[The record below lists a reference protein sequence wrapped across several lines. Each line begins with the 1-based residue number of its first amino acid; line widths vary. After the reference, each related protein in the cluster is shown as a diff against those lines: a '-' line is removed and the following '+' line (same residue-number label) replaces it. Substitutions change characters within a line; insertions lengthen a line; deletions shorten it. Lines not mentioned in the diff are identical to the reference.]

1 MLDIKLIRDDLEAVK
16 AGLSAKKVDV
26 DLKSLLDKDIKRRE
40 TIAEVDE
47 LRGQINTA
55 NDEIGKLIKEKKD
68 PKTKIASM
76 KEISARAGV
85 LDGKLKEIQ
94 AEIKDALIGIPN
106 LPHPDVPVGG
116 VENNQEVRAW
126 GEKKSFD
133 FKPKTHVELAEEL
146 DIIDFKRATKL
157 SGSNFV
163 LFKKQG
169 ALLERALFNFMLDI
183 HTKDH
188 GYTEVFPP
196 VLVNSDSM
204 IGTGQLPKMED
215 DMYKVTDEDLYLIPT
230 AEVPVTNIH
239 RDEILKD

>member
-106 LPHPDVPVGG
+106 LPHRSLCTYHLPSSEAVRSQSS
-116 VENNQEVRAW
+116 NQ
-126 GEKKSFD
+126 
-133 FKPKTHVELAEEL
+133 
-146 DIIDFKRATKL
+146 
-157 SGSNFV
+157 N
-163 LFKKQG
+163 
-169 ALLERALFNFMLDI
+169 
-183 HTKDH
+183 
-188 GYTEVFPP
+188 
-196 VLVNSDSM
+196 
-204 IGTGQLPKMED
+204 LPKPAERLLCIRD
-215 DMYKVTDEDLYLIPT
+215 PWYEYPT
-230 AEVPVTNIH
+230 
-239 RDEILKD
+239 